1 MADRW
6 DNRLVASAASARP
19 GRFARYRFR
28 AAFRQDAGSYLA
40 LVVLIGLVGG
50 VAMAS
55 VAAARRTQSAFT
67 RIIAASN
74 PSNLDVDPGPYSTD
88 AIRAISH
95 LPLVTSAETYVA
107 LVGLRAS
114 PSGFANQATPFNQ
127 AVELVGSLDGL
138 YFHQDQ
144 VIIVRGRRADPSR
157 ADEAVVSD
165 QTARRFGLH
174 VGQRLTINLYSQKQQ
189 YDPRFNPG
197 TMPPIHRVALRITGI
212 GVFTDE
218 VVQDDIDRIDRVL
231 ATPALTKKEI
241 SCCTSYIWMGLR
253 LAHGD
258 RDVPQV
264 QREYLRLLPAGDQE
278 AFRVTSIVKGQGER
292 AVRPESIAIGV
303 FGLICGLAVLVLAL
317 QAIRRQIYIHG
328 RERATLRAL
337 GAGPSALAADGSLGI
352 FCAICVGTLLAM
364 ALAVAA
370 SPLAPIGELHRLE
383 VNPGI
388 SFDWTVLGAGALVL
402 VAGLAGATV
411 LLAYR
416 AASHRPLGS
425 ERGDDLGR
433 RSSVAAGAA
442 AWGLPVSA
450 VTGIRFAIEP
460 GSRRTAVPAR
470 SGIVGAVLALII
482 LVASLVFGA
491 SLSNLVTHPRL
502 YGWNWNSELLAGS
515 GYGNIPAALA
525 ARLLGHDPSVAA
537 WSGAYFDSLEID
549 GLNVPVIA
557 VQPGARVGPPILS
570 GHAVAGPR
578 EIVFGAQTLA
588 LLGKHVGDSVR
599 VLAGRRPTILRIVGT
614 ATIPTIGIGHGVH
627 PSLGMG
633 ALLPAGV
640 LPPAVLANGIS
651 DPGLRGP
658 NTILVRLRP
667 GADPVAAA
675 RRLDQIAA
683 RLATRTALSVQVVPV
698 QRPAEIV
705 NNRTM
710 GAAPLYLAA
719 VLAAGAVLALAL
731 TLMASVRRRSREL
744 AMLKTLGL
752 VRRQLVAIVVWQATL
767 PVAIGV
773 LVGIPLG
780 ITAGRFLWT
789 LFAGELFVV
798 SEPAVPTLAIAG
810 AAAGA
815 LALGALV
822 AIVPGWRAARTPT
835 GSALRAE

>member
-1 MADRW
+1 
-6 DNRLVASAASARP
+6 
-19 GRFARYRFR
+19 
-28 AAFRQDAGSYLA
+28 
-40 LVVLIGLVGG
+40 
-50 VAMAS
+50 MAS

-74 PSNLDVDPGPYSTD
+74 PSNLDVDPGPYSLD
-88 AIRAISH
+88 AIREISH
-95 LPLVTSAETYVA
+95 LPLVTSAESYVA
-107 LVGLRAS
+107 IEGLRPAA
-114 PSGFANQATPFNQ
+114 SGFANPATPFNQ
-127 AVELVGSLDGL
+127 QVELVGSLNGL
-138 YFHQDQ
+138 YFHQDR
-144 VIIVRGRRADPSR
+144 VIMIQGRRADPRR
-157 ADEAVVSD
+157 ADEAVVSE

-174 VGQRLTINLYSQKQQ
+174 VGQRLTINLYSGKQASDQ
-189 YDPRFNPG
+189 SFDPG
-197 TMPPIHRVALRITGI
+197 TMAPIHRVVLRITGL
-212 GVFTDE
+212 GLFTDE
-218 VVQDDIDRIDRVL
+218 VVQDDIDRIYRVL
-231 ATPALTKKEI
+231 VTPAFTRKEV
-241 SCCTSYIWMGLR
+241 SCCASYIWMGLR

-264 QREYLRLLPAGDQE
+264 QREYARVLPPGDPQF
-278 AFRVTSIVKGQGER
+278 FRVTSIVKGQGER

-303 FGLICGLAVLVLAL
+303 FGLIAGLAALILAL
-317 QAIRRQIYIHG
+317 QTIRRQIYLHG

-337 GAGPSALAADGSLGI
+337 GAGTSAVTADGSLGI
-352 FCAICVGTLLAM
+352 VCAIVAGTLLAM
-364 ALAVAA
+364 VVAVAA

-388 SFDWTVLGAGALVL
+388 SVDWTVLGAGALVL
-402 VAGLAGATV
+402 VAGLAGAAG
-411 LLAYR
+411 LLAHQV
-416 AASHRPLGS
+416 ASRRLPGA

-433 RSSVAAGAA
+433 RSRVAVGAA

-450 VTGIRFAIEP
+450 VTGIRFAMEP
-460 GSRRTAVPAR
+460 GSRQTAVPAR

-491 SLSNLVTHPRL
+491 SLSHLVTHPRL

-515 GYGNIPAALA
+515 GYGNIPTSMA
-525 ARLLGHDPSVAA
+525 ARLLRHDPSVAA
-537 WSGAYFDSLEID
+537 WSGAYFDSVEID
-549 GLNVPVIA
+549 GLSVPVIA
-557 VQPGARVGPPILS
+557 VQPDAAVGPPILS

-578 EIVFGAQTLA
+578 QVVFGVQTLS
-588 LLGKHVGDSVR
+588 LLGKHVGDTVR
-599 VLAGRRPTILRIVGT
+599 VQAGQRPIILRIVGT
-614 ATIPTIGIGHGVH
+614 ATIPTVGIGHGVH
-627 PSLGMG
+627 PSLGRG

-640 LPPAVLANGIS
+640 LSPAMLTGGIS

-667 GADPVAAA
+667 GSDPATAT
-675 RRLDQIAA
+675 RQLDQIAA
-683 RLATRTALSVQVVPV
+683 RLSAIRSTLDVQVTAV

-731 TLMASVRRRSREL
+731 TLVASVRRRSREL
-744 AMLKTLGL
+744 AVLKTLGL
-752 VRRQLVAIVVWQATL
+752 VRRQLVAIVIWQATL
-767 PVAIGV
+767 PVAIGA

-780 ITAGRFLWT
+780 VTAGRFLWT

-798 SEPAVPTLAIAG
+798 PEPAVPLLAIAG

-835 GSALRAE
+835 ATVLRAE